1 MKLRCGMP
9 SNVSLKSS
17 RTTKFDF
24 GKLNSGLV
32 EKIAFGCD
40 VRLAAHDAE
49 LCISAVIGRC
59 RAALCCQGE
68 DIVNVEG

>member
-1 MKLRCGMP
+1 MFEWHR
-9 SNVSLKSS
+9 
-17 RTTKFDF
+17 
-24 GKLNSGLV
+24 
-32 EKIAFGCD
+32 
-40 VRLAAHDAE
+40 HAE

>member
-1 MKLRCGMP
+1 MP
-9 SNVSLKSS
+9 SNVGLTSS
-17 RTTKFDF
+17 RATKLNF

-40 VRLAAHDAE
+40 VRMAPHDTE
-49 LCISAVIGRC
+49 LCISAVIGRR
-59 RAALCCQGE
+59 RAALYCQGE